1 MLYRLLKFLMR
12 SSLATHYL
20 EIKGIGLKR
29 IPKNGAC
36 MIAAT
41 HPNSFL
47 DAIIIA
53 CLIDRPLHFLARSDV
68 FRAKWADKILRKL
81 NLIPIYRLQEG
92 PKSLTRNDDTFRE
105 CHSILEQGGAILI
118 FIEGL
123 SLIDYKI
130 RPLKKGLARIAF
142 GFTQKNDFKLNCAIV
157 PISLNY
163 DRPKDFRSKVNVGV
177 GQVQYILDYQENFEM
192 NENRAFEILNKVL
205 FKELSE
211 HTIQV
216 EAKNYMVYK
225 ALSELDNCFEQNS
238 LNRKILIAD
247 HISAVSK
254 NNPDCLIRLSEVVA
268 NAFKILKSYRLN
280 FRKMKSNVGL
290 SITDILLII
299 AATPFAIVSFL
310 LNFLPFVFAK
320 SITERKVK
328 LDEFYASVRLVLGTI
343 LWMLWSIILTVIACQ
358 FAPWALM
365 MPVIMYWST
374 RFYLRYYEK
383 AHYVAAAY
391 RLTRLKKKVGKFQ
404 ELQQF
409 IKQIYKIR
417 RSEGLAPNT

>member
-157 PISLNY
+157 SISLNY

-238 LNRKILIAD
+238 LNRKILIAH

>member
-29 IPKNGAC
+29 MPKNGAC

>member
-12 SSLATHYL
+12 SSLAAHYL

>member
-12 SSLATHYL
+12 SSLAAHYL

-47 DAIIIA
+47 NAIIIA

-365 MPVIMYWST
+365 MPDIMYWST

>member
-177 GQVQYILDYQENFEM
+177 GQVQYILDYQENFEL

>member
-1 MLYRLLKFLMR
+1 MLYRLLQFLMR
-12 SSLATHYL
+12 SSLAAHYL
-20 EIKGIGLKR
+20 EIKGIGMKR
-29 IPKNGAC
+29 IPKDGAC

-68 FRAKWADKILRKL
+68 FSAKWADKILRNL

-92 PKSLTRNDDTFRE
+92 PKSLSRNDDTFRE

-123 SLIDYKI
+123 SLIDFKI

-142 GFTQKNDFKLNCAIV
+142 GFAKKNDFKLNCAIV
-157 PISLNY
+157 PLSLNY

-192 NENRAFEILNKVL
+192 NENGAFEILNKVL
-205 FKELSE
+205 HKELAE
-211 HTIQV
+211 HTVQV
-216 EAKNYMVYK
+216 EDENYMVYK
-225 ALSELDNCFEQNS
+225 ALAELDSCFEQNS

-247 HISAVSK
+247 HISKVAQD
-254 NNPDCLIRLSEVVA
+254 NNECLKELSSVVH
-268 NAFKILKSYRLN
+268 NAFDILKKNKLN
-280 FRKMKSNVGL
+280 FRKLKSNVGV
-290 SITDILLII
+290 SAKDVVLLII
-299 AATPFAIVSFL
+299 SAPFAILAFVI
-310 LNFLPFVFAK
+310 NFLPFVLAK
-320 SITERKVK
+320 SITKKKVK
-328 LDEFYASVRLVLGTI
+328 LDEFYASVRLALGTI
-343 LWMLWSIILTVIACQ
+343 LWIIWSIIFTVVFLQ
-358 FAPWALM
+358 FTPWAFIL
-365 MPVIMYWST
+365 PIAMYWCV

-391 RLTRLKKKVGKFQ
+391 RLTRLKKEIGKFQ
-404 ELQQF
+404 ELQQLL
-409 IKQIYKIR
+409 KQIYKIR
-417 RSEGLAPNT
+417 RTEGLAPNT

>member
-1 MLYRLLKFLMR
+1 
-12 SSLATHYL
+12 
-20 EIKGIGLKR
+20 
-29 IPKNGAC
+29 
-36 MIAAT
+36 
-41 HPNSFL
+41 
-47 DAIIIA
+47 
-53 CLIDRPLHFLARSDV
+53 
-68 FRAKWADKILRKL
+68 
-81 NLIPIYRLQEG
+81 
-92 PKSLTRNDDTFRE
+92 
-105 CHSILEQGGAILI
+105 
-118 FIEGL
+118 
-123 SLIDYKI
+123 
-130 RPLKKGLARIAF
+130 
-142 GFTQKNDFKLNCAIV
+142 
-157 PISLNY
+157 
-163 DRPKDFRSKVNVGV
+163 
-177 GQVQYILDYQENFEM
+177 
-192 NENRAFEILNKVL
+192 
-205 FKELSE
+205 
-211 HTIQV
+211 
-216 EAKNYMVYK
+216 
-225 ALSELDNCFEQNS
+225 
-238 LNRKILIAD
+238 
-247 HISAVSK
+247 
-254 NNPDCLIRLSEVVA
+254 
-268 NAFKILKSYRLN
+268 
-280 FRKMKSNVGL
+280 MKSNVGL

>member
-1 MLYRLLKFLMR
+1 MLYRLLQFLMR
-12 SSLATHYL
+12 SSLAAHYL

-29 IPKNGAC
+29 IPKTGAC

-68 FRAKWADKILRKL
+68 FKAKWADKILRSL

-92 PKSLTRNDDTFRE
+92 PKSLSKNDDTFRE

-123 SLIDYKI
+123 SLIDFKL

-142 GFTQKNDFKLNCAIV
+142 GFAKKNEFKLNCAIV
-157 PISLNY
+157 PLSLNY

-177 GQVQYILDYQENFEM
+177 GQVQYILDYKENFEI
-192 NENRAFEILNKVL
+192 NENGAFEILNKVL

-216 EAKNYMVYK
+216 EDENYMVYK

-254 NNPDCLIRLSEVVA
+254 NNPDCLIRLSDVV
-268 NAFKILKSYRLN
+268 NKAFKILKSYRLN
-280 FRKMKSNVGL
+280 FRKMKSNIGL
-290 SITDILLII
+290 SITDVFLVI
-299 AATPFAIVSFL
+299 AATPFAVVSFL
-310 LNFLPFVFAK
+310 VNFIPFVLAK
-320 SITERKVK
+320 SITEKKVK

-343 LWMLWSIILTVIACQ
+343 LWILWSTIVTVIVFQ
-358 FAPWALM
+358 FTTWALI
-365 MPVIMYWST
+365 MPVVMYWST

-383 AHYVAAAY
+383 AHYIAAAY
-391 RLTRLKKKVGKFQ
+391 RLTRLKKEIGKFQ

-417 RSEGLAPNT
+417 SSEGLAPNT

>member
-12 SSLATHYL
+12 SSLAAHYL

-254 NNPDCLIRLSEVVA
+254 NNPDCLIRLSEVVT

>member
-1 MLYRLLKFLMR
+1 MLYRFLQFVMR
-12 SSLATHYL
+12 SSLAAHYL
-20 EIKGIGLKR
+20 EIKGVGLKR
-29 IPKNGAC
+29 VPKSGAC

-68 FRAKWADKILRKL
+68 FRAKWADKILRSL

-92 PKSLTRNDDTFRE
+92 PKSLSKNDDTFRE

-123 SLIDYKI
+123 SLIDFKL
-130 RPLKKGLARIAF
+130 RPLKKGLSRIAF
-142 GFTQKNDFKLNCAIV
+142 GFAKKNDFKLNCAIV
-157 PISLNY
+157 PLSLNY

-177 GQVQYILDYQENFEM
+177 GQVQYILDYKENFEM
-192 NENRAFEILNKVL
+192 NENGAFEILNKVL

-216 EAKNYMVYK
+216 EGEHYMVYK

-254 NNPDCLIRLSEVVA
+254 NNPDCLIRLSDVVTR
-268 NAFKILKSYRLN
+268 AFKILKSYRLN

-290 SITDILLII
+290 SITDILLVIG
-299 AATPFAIVSFL
+299 ATPFAGVSFL
-310 LNFLPFVFAK
+310 LNFLPFVIAK
-320 SITERKVK
+320 SITEKKVK

-343 LWMLWSIILTVIACQ
+343 FWILWSIIITVIVWQ
-358 FAPWALM
+358 FTPWALLT
-365 MPVIMYWST
+365 PVVMYWSA

-383 AHYVAAAY
+383 VHYAASAY
-391 RLTRLKKKVGKFQ
+391 RLTRLKKEVGKFQ

-417 RSEGLAPNT
+417 SSEGLAPNT

>member
-1 MLYRLLKFLMR
+1 MLYRILQFFLR
-12 SSLATHYL
+12 SSLAAHYL